1 MPDRMTSAAPWHSR
15 ALAGDPALTW
25 HDPEPLRTAD
35 VPGASARGIRV
46 VLLHGVT
53 RCGRDFEPLVASLT
67 ATHEGNTVD
76 GHGPRLAVLD
86 QRGHG
91 DSSRAS
97 RYLVTDYA
105 ADAARFI
112 DAHGPCVVVGHSLGA
127 MVAAHVA
134 ARLPALVRGAVL
146 IDPPFHGMGER
157 IGGSTW
163 EALFVGLR
171 EARRRGGGVPALA
184 AAIAEIRLP
193 AGARTVRL
201 GDVRDA
207 TALSWHAEC
216 LSRLDPEVLTPV
228 IEGRWLEGY
237 DPTAVAAAIRCPL
250 VLVQADPACGG
261 ALDDAEAAAFASAAP
276 TCDLARVSGAGHAL
290 HREHPARLAATV
302 RDLIGRLP

>member
-1 MPDRMTSAAPWHSR
+1 
-15 ALAGDPALTW
+15 
-25 HDPEPLRTAD
+25 
-35 VPGASARGIRV
+35 V

-67 ATHEGNTVD
+67 ATHEGNAVH

-134 ARLPALVRGAVL
+134 AHLPVLVRGAVL
-146 IDPPFHGMGER
+146 IDPPFHGMGRR

-171 EARRRGGGVPALA
+171 DARRRGGGVPALA

-207 TALSWHAEC
+207 AALSWHAEC

-237 DPTAVAAAIRCPL
+237 DPPAVAASTTGFPSCPSTMRGT
-250 VLVQADPACGG
+250 PCSGHG
-261 ALDDAEAAAFASAAP
+261 NCSAASGGCVCEAGWDRDDCSECAP
-276 TCDLARVSGAGHAL
+276 GFAASGAGSCVPSASAPTASAFPL
-290 HREHPARLAATV
+290 
-302 RDLIGRLP
+302 

>member
-1 MPDRMTSAAPWHSR
+1 MTTAAPWQPRS
-15 ALAGDPALTW
+15 LAGDPALSW
-25 HDPEPLRTAD
+25 HDLESGPTPR
-35 VPGASARGIRV
+35 VPGACDADHRV

-53 RCGRDFEPLVASLT
+53 RCGRDFEPLVAALIT
-67 ATHEGNTVD
+67 TDEQDAAEGL
-76 GHGPRLAVLD
+76 GLRLAVLD

-105 ADAARFI
+105 ADAARFVQ
-112 DAHGPCVVVGHSLGA
+112 AHGPCVIVGHSLGA

-134 ARLPALVRGAVL
+134 AHLPALVRGAVL
-146 IDPPFHGMGER
+146 VDPPFHGMGRR

-171 EARRRGGGVPALA
+171 DARLRECGVPELA

-193 AGARTVRL
+193 AGAGPVRL

-207 TALSWHAEC
+207 AALHWHAEC

-237 DPTAVAAAIRCPL
+237 DPPAVAAAIRCPL

-276 TCDLARVSGAGHAL
+276 ACQFVRVPAAGHAL
-290 HREHPARLAATV
+290 HREHPRRLAAAV
-302 RDLIGRLP
+302 RDLIRRLP